1 MLYYEL
7 EDGLY
12 TAGPYFFAK
21 VRADSKC
28 FQALQKRVLW
38 KHPAKYSLW
47 QPIPNSLEELQRLV
61 TWSTERPGLRSRNET
76 FLGIQNQERK
86 KWATPSNTLHL
97 QSPEQARRVF
107 PGRGSERSHDSHK
120 ATQLPGLGRKGGEL
134 SQVLAEFICQLP
146 PWSTTLECSCSRNPG
161 RGQVHGS

>member
-28 FQALQKRVLW
+28 FRALQKRVLW

-47 QPIPNSLEELQRLV
+47 QHIPNSLEELQRLTSNYMV
-61 TWSTERPGLRSRNET
+61 H
-76 FLGIQNQERK
+76 RK
-86 KWATPSNTLHL
+86 A
-97 QSPEQARRVF
+97 
-107 PGRGSERSHDSHK
+107 G
-120 ATQLPGLGRKGGEL
+120 
-134 SQVLAEFICQLP
+134 AEKQKQYV
-146 PWSTTLECSCSRNPG
+146 SG
-161 RGQVHGS
+161 